1 MNHNIGLNKV
11 EIRQQYTSEIEE
23 LQSQIIIRN
32 LKNQAFVGGEILSFI
47 VAVGFVVLYT
57 VIDGASWTLWMAAV
71 AMIAYLIVRYFYVQ
85 NDRSIEKLHA
95 LKTVYE
101 DEVKYL
107 DGDFSSFGNGEEYAD
122 PKHPYTTDIDIFG
135 RDSLFQRVNRTVT
148 KGGSD
153 MLADSFASMEWGKN
167 KEKPQKELAAMP
179 QWRADFIAT
188 VQGQTIATGELR
200 DVADRI
206 SVMNIAP
213 LAASASVRYLALL
226 SVGGLWLLV
235 ALSVGGYAEASLPLL
250 WAVLQFLAVWLCC
263 SGPLREISKA
273 VAVLH
278 RRMTPVATLVG
289 KICSANFRDPDLR
302 TLADSL
308 DGAERAFK
316 ELDSILKAL
325 DRRGNILGLL
335 LTNTF
340 FLADYRTVC
349 RFRHWQ
355 QTNARMVGDW
365 IDALSRVDVL
375 VSMSTFRYNE
385 PAATDAEVID
395 SGRMVYE
402 ARSLRHPFL
411 GEHAVGNDFILE
423 EQHYYIVTGANMAGK
438 STFLRAVGINYVLAM
453 NGMPV
458 FADSLRVSVF
468 SLFTSMRTTDDLTRG
483 ISYFNAE
490 LLRLSQLLSYCR
502 TQHHTLVILDEILKG
517 TNSLDKLNGSR
528 LFLQHISELPVTA
541 VVATHDLELSKMA
554 DEHPSRFHNYCFE
567 IELGTDVTY
576 SYKITQGVARN
587 QNATYLLRNKVLNS

>member
-1 MNHNIGLNKV
+1 MK
-11 EIRQQYTSEIEE
+11 QQYISEIEE
-23 LQSQIIIRN
+23 LQSQIVIGN
-32 LKNQAFVGGEILSFI
+32 LKNQAFMGGEILSFI
-47 VAVGFVVLYT
+47 TAIGFVVLFT

-71 AMIAYLIVRYFYVQ
+71 AMVAYLVVRYFYVR
-85 NDRSIEKLHA
+85 NDHAIEKLRA

-101 DEVKYL
+101 NEVRYL
-107 DGDFSSFGNGEEYAD
+107 DGDFSCFGSGEEYAD
-122 PKHPYTTDIDIFG
+122 PKHPYSTDIDIFG

-153 MLADSFASMEWGKN
+153 MLADSLASMKWGKN

-188 VQGQTIATGELR
+188 VQGQTVATNELCG
-200 DVADRI
+200 VADRV
-206 SVMNIAP
+206 SAMAIAHWAVSSP
-213 LAASASVRYLALL
+213 VRYLAMLA
-226 SVGGLWLLV
+226 VGGLWLLIG
-235 ALSVGGYAEASLPLL
+235 LSVAGYAEASLPVL
-250 WAVLQFLAVWLCC
+250 WAVMQFLVVRLCC
-263 SGPLREISKA
+263 SGPLREIGKA
-273 VAVLH
+273 VSVLH

-289 KICSANFRDPDLR
+289 KICSANFRDPELR
-302 TLADSL
+302 ALVEAL
-308 DGAERAFK
+308 DGAERAFR

-335 LTNTF
+335 LANAL
-340 FLADYRTVC
+340 FLSDYRTIC
-349 RFRHWQ
+349 RFLHWQ
-355 QTNARMVGDW
+355 QANAHRVGDW
-365 IDALSRVDVL
+365 IDVLSRVDVL

-385 PAATDAEVID
+385 PLATDAEVID
-395 SGRMVYE
+395 SDRMVYE

-411 GEHAVGNDFILE
+411 GERAVGNDFSFE
-423 EQHYYIVTGANMAGK
+423 DRHYYIVTGANMAGK

-490 LLRLSQLLSYCR
+490 LLRLSQLLAHCR
-502 TQHHTLVILDEILKG
+502 ARRHTLVILDEILKG

-541 VVATHDLELSKMA
+541 IVATHDLELSKMA

>member
-1 MNHNIGLNKV
+1 MK
-11 EIRQQYTSEIEE
+11 QQYISEIEE
-23 LQSQIIIRN
+23 LQSQIVIGN
-32 LKNQAFVGGEILSFI
+32 LKNQAFMGGEILSFI
-47 VAVGFVVLYT
+47 TAVGFVVLFT
-57 VIDGASWTLWMAAV
+57 VIDGASWTLWMAGV
-71 AMIAYLIVRYFYVQ
+71 AMVAYLVVRYFYVR
-85 NDRSIEKLHA
+85 NDHAIEKLQA

-101 DEVKYL
+101 NEVRYL
-107 DGDFSSFGNGEEYAD
+107 DGDFSRFGSGEEYAD
-122 PKHPYTTDIDIFG
+122 PKHPYSTDIDIFG
-135 RDSLFQRVNRTVT
+135 RESLFQRVNRTVT

-153 MLADSFASMEWGKN
+153 MLADSLASMKWGKN

-188 VQGQTIATGELR
+188 VQGQTIATDELCG
-200 DVADRI
+200 VADRV
-206 SVMNIAP
+206 SAMAIAHWAVSSP
-213 LAASASVRYLALL
+213 VRYLAILA
-226 SVGGLWLLV
+226 VGGLWLLIG
-235 ALSVGGYAEASLPLL
+235 LSVGGYAEASLPLL
-250 WAVLQFLAVWLCC
+250 WAVMQFLVVWLCC

-273 VAVLH
+273 VSVLH

-289 KICSANFRDPDLR
+289 KICSANFRDPELR
-302 TLADSL
+302 ALVEAL
-308 DGAERAFK
+308 DGAERAFR

-335 LTNTF
+335 LANAL
-340 FLADYRTVC
+340 FLSDYRTIC
-349 RFRHWQ
+349 RFLHWQ
-355 QTNARMVGDW
+355 QANAHRVGDW
-365 IDALSRVDVL
+365 IDVLSRVDVL

-385 PAATDAEVID
+385 PLATDAEVID
-395 SGRMVYE
+395 SDRMVYE

-411 GEHAVGNDFILE
+411 GERAVGNDFSFE
-423 EQHYYIVTGANMAGK
+423 DRHYYIVTGANMAGK

-490 LLRLSQLLSYCR
+490 LLRLSQLLAHCR
-502 TQHHTLVILDEILKG
+502 ARRHTLVILDEILKG

-541 VVATHDLELSKMA
+541 IVATHDLELSKMA

-576 SYKITQGVARN
+576 SYKITPGVARN
-587 QNATYLLRNKVLNS
+587 QNATYLLRNKVLNT